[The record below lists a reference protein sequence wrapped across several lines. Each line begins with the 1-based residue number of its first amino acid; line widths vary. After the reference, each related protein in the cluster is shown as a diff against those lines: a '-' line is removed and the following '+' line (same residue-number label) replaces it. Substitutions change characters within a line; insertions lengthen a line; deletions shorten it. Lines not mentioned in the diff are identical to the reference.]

1 MSTLQ
6 SAHQYRQDSW
16 SFNFREESEG
26 VTSQRQKGRKAKTR
40 RDTIYHGKCRGCLK
54 EFECNTKDQP
64 YCSHKC
70 FTEHR
75 KESKYKELQCISC
88 LSSLGFGVKAITKRF
103 YKVAPET
110 VRSIII
116 AKKFNRSNS
125 QQANRRLV
133 DSTIKLSE
141 SEKNRKKLIK
151 RIDLSLKKIKKL
163 KELINLVIRARSNYG
178 AGFDWRNASR
188 CKISYWANI
197 EESRESGRNIAK
209 KHYRTSEKKRIKNK
223 LRNGVKRM
231 LRIAKRKRNTQRTEL
246 FLGTTFDDAKKRIE
260 SKFKKGMTW
269 DNHGKIWEIDHI
281 MPLSAFDLNREEH
294 LKIAN
299 HISNLQPLFIFENRK
314 KAGNI
319 PLKHQFEMF

>member
-141 SEKNRKKLIK
+141 SEKNRRELIK
-151 RIDLSLKKIKKL
+151 RIDLSLTKIRRLKKRID
-163 KELINLVIRARSNYG
+163 LIIRAQKNG
-178 AGFDWRNASR
+178 MAHWRDQTTAN
-188 CKISYWANI
+188 IYYWANI
-197 EESRESGRNIAK
+197 EKSRLHGREGAK
-209 KHYRTSEKKRIKNK
+209 RRVVLNGSHNHIKRICS
-223 LRNGVKRM
+223 RM
-231 LRIAKRKRNTQRTEL
+231 IWRAIR
-246 FLGTTFDDAKKRIE
+246 LGHLKKQKTMNYFGCSTNDFRLHLQ
-260 SKFKKGMTW
+260 SRFKHGMNW
-269 DNHGKIWEIDHI
+269 NNYGSVWEVDHI
-281 MPLSAFDLNREEH
+281 VPCDSFDLTKDYQVR
-294 LKIAN
+294 LCN
-299 HISNLQPLFIFENRK
+299 HYTNLQPM
-314 KAGNI
+314 
-319 PLKHQFEMF
+319 LKHLNRRKSNKFIGSPVQLQIL